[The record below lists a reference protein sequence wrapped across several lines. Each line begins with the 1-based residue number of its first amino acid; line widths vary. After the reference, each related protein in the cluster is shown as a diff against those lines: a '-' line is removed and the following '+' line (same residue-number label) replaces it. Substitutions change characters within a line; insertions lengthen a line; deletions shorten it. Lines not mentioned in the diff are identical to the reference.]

1 MAEEKRAAHKAPS
14 RGTPARGNKYG
25 RITKSTMTSE
35 EKIRRASE
43 VVRMRR
49 EKMTYEDIG
58 NALNPPLSPSTVCG
72 IYKEALANHPLTQI
86 QIDEHRLEETEFID
100 VALRNLLKIATS
112 EQLDH
117 NGRPMVS
124 TRTRVEAW
132 TSMRSWVEHKA
143 KLLGLFAPTQHQVV
157 TLGAID
163 EQIIRLEAELGL
175 QPGAELPV
183 SSNN

>member
-14 RGTPARGNKYG
+14 RGVPARGN
-25 RITKSTMTSE
+25 RFSRVAKSLSNE
-35 EKIRRASE
+35 DKIRRASE
-43 VVRMRR
+43 IVRMRR

-58 NALNPPLSPSTVCG
+58 LALNPPLAPSTVCN

-100 VALRNLLKIATS
+100 VALRNLLKIAADEST
-112 EQLDH
+112 DDK
-117 NGRPMVS
+117 GRPLVS

-175 QPGAELPV
+175 KAGEVL
-183 SSNN
+183 NNN